1 MHPLSVDRFQVSLVV
16 LQGSCKYLLAQTCD
30 KGSNGTDSSS
40 SSGGGG
46 FSVRITNDARKSS
59 AFSWTRTITVKLE
72 SGMKVSLLQKL
83 KVKIDGKRVALPYI
97 ELGSFSIIKDG
108 YRVVLRTN
116 EGKIDFTLKAK
127 SLLCKI
133 CSYSGTNQ
141 VPFSQF
147 VQNVCVASGSASIIS
162 WYHCD
167 FFAQVNT

>member
-1 MHPLSVDRFQVSLVV
+1 MSKFCVSLAVF
-16 LQGSCKYLLAQTCD
+16 QGSCKYLLAQTCD
-30 KGSNGTDSSS
+30 KASNGTDSS
-40 SSGGGG
+40 GGG

-116 EGKIDFTLKAK
+116 EGKIDFTSK
-127 SLLCKI
+127 SESL
-133 CSYSGTNQ
+133 Q
-141 VPFSQF
+141 
-147 VQNVCVASGSASIIS
+147 II
-162 WYHCD
+162 
-167 FFAQVNT
+167 FI